1 MFNKSKIKEIMPMLL
16 PEIRVKNFC
25 EVELGLNDKSALL
38 ESERCLNC
46 KNPPCVKG
54 CPVGVEIPKFIQF
67 IKNGDTNSAYKTI
80 LKDNIFP
87 AVCGRVCPQEKQ
99 CESLCVR
106 GKTGEP
112 VAIGSLE
119 RYCADKSLNYECSD
133 EDKVKNKKTK
143 CISEINAHKIAVVG
157 SGPSGLTCASELAEL
172 GCEVTVFEA
181 LHTPG
186 GVLAYGIPEFRLPR
200 KVLDRELENLK
211 NKGVNIVNNV
221 VVGKSISINSLFEE
235 GYSAIYISS
244 GAGLPKFMNIPGEG
258 LSGIYCANE
267 FLTRVNL
274 MHAQKENY
282 DTPIVPPQNAI
293 IVGGGNVAMDAARV
307 AKRLGAKKVTVVYRR
322 TENEMPARK
331 AEISHAKEE
340 GIEFLFLSNPKRF
353 LGENGKLT
361 EVECIKMQ
369 IDKEDSSGRKSVIPI
384 EGSEF
389 RIPVDMAVIAV
400 GNSPNT
406 IIKNSESGLD
416 FDSRGRIIIDSD
428 TMQTSRKFIYAGG
441 DAVTGAATVI
451 LAMGAGKKAAH
462 RIVYDLNHVE
472 VEDGR

>member
-1 MFNKSKIKEIMPMLL
+1 MFNKSKVKEIMPMLL
-16 PEIRVKNFC
+16 PEIRIKNFC

-38 ESERCLNC
+38 EAERCLNC
-46 KNPPCVKG
+46 KNSPCVKG
-54 CPVGVEIPKFIQF
+54 CPVGVEIPKFIKF
-67 IKNGDTNSAYKTI
+67 IKNGDIDSAYETI
-80 LKDNIFP
+80 LKNNIFP

-99 CESLCVR
+99 CESMCVR

-119 RYCADKSLNYECSD
+119 RYCADKSLNYECRD
-133 EDKVKNKKTK
+133 KNKAKEQKTK
-143 CISEINAHKIAVVG
+143 CISEAKVHKIAVVG

-181 LHTPG
+181 LHTSG

-200 KVLDRELENLK
+200 KVLNRELENLK
-211 NKGVNIVNNV
+211 DKGVDIVNNV

-235 GYSAIYISS
+235 GYSAVYISS

-274 MHAQKENY
+274 MHAQEEKY
-282 DTPIVPPQNAI
+282 DTPIVPPKNVI

-307 AKRLGAKKVTVVYRR
+307 AKRLGAEKVTVMYRR
-322 TENEMPARK
+322 TETEMPARK
-331 AEISHAKEE
+331 AEIFHAKEE
-340 GIEFLFLSNPKRF
+340 GIEFLFLSNPIRF

-361 EVECIKMQ
+361 KVECIKMRTAQ
-369 IDKEDSSGRKSVIPI
+369 EDSSGRKSVVPI

-389 RIPVDMAVIAV
+389 NISVDTAVIAV

-406 IIKNSESGLD
+406 IIKSTESGLD
-416 FDSRGRIIIDSD
+416 FDSRGRITVNSD
-428 TMQTSRKFIYAGG
+428 TMQTSRKFVYAGG

-462 RIVYDLNHVE
+462 RIFHDLNNAE
-472 VEDGR
+472 LEDGK